1 MARLG
6 SEERRKRTRRART
19 TFPGVLY
26 LPGRASWNWSAA
38 NAWAATRPLIIIIIS
53 NSRSVRRSTVTGQDA
68 QIRQFGGSRN
78 FGLTYTEDIQGGRTT
93 KRDRLNICV
102 ICRRIRNSSRKLH
115 SLRKHVWVLVIY
127 SFYFLLFGDPFFTRF
142 SNHRYLVRRS
152 DESNFFRSELSFGRK
167 LNAVIASRNAKLE
180 TNRMSRGNCTPLEW
194 IWVAEKKLR
203 DTRLRILP
211 IHILPWVSKFSEFAG
226 WRCYLVGSSIPRV
239 FRWLHR

>member
-1 MARLG
+1 MLDGKTGIRREK
-6 SEERRKRTRRART
+6 EEDTKSADNVSRGAIPSRQSLLELVSSKCMSRHTPTHHYYHQQQQVST
-19 TFPGVLY
+19 TFDGHGARCPN
-26 LPGRASWNWSAA
+26 P
-38 NAWAATRPLIIIIIS
+38 P
-53 NSRSVRRSTVTGQDA
+53 VRRIA
-68 QIRQFGGSRN
+68 K
-78 FGLTYTEDIQGGRTT
+78 LYTEDIQDGRTT

-102 ICRRIRNSSRKLH
+102 ICRRIRNSRSKLH

-152 DESNFFRSELSFGRK
+152 GESNFFRSELSFGRK

-211 IHILPWVSKFSEFAG
+211 IHILPWVSKFSEFTG
-226 WRCYLVGSSIPRV
+226 WRCSLVGSSIPRV